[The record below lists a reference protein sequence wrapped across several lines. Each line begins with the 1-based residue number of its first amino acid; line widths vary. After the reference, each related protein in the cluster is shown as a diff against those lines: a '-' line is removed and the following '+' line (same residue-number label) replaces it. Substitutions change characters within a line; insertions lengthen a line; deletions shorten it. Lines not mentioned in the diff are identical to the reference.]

1 MDIGIQEILLLS
13 VLALLVLG
21 PERLPET
28 VRTIAI
34 WVARIRRNGQ
44 KIWRSIEQEIDADG
58 IRQRIHNEDILSELG
73 ESKKALDDIEHE
85 LKRDVLG
92 DSKDSGVSHLSDE
105 TSPSAKDLLEKE
117 KFAGELPSDF
127 EKLISDQEP
136 TSRDS

>member
-1 MDIGIQEILLLS
+1 MDIGVQEILLIS

-28 VRTIAI
+28 VRTIAV

-44 KIWRSIEQEIDADG
+44 KIWRSIEREIDADG
-58 IRQRIHNEDILSELG
+58 IRQRIHNEDILGELG
-73 ESKKALDDIEHE
+73 ESKKVLDDIEHE
-85 LKRDVLG
+85 LKKDVLD
-92 DSKDSGVSHLSDE
+92 DSQDNTISRLSDE

-117 KFAGELPSDF
+117 KFAGKLPSDF
-127 EKLISDQEP
+127 EKLIADQEP